1 MSSSES
7 EEGANAGES
16 ASYVMVSCFNTR
28 AALHP
33 ASHERWSEPYVAAH
47 SYGAGLK
54 SSPKFCSCAGTSSHP
69 G

>member
-33 ASHERWSEPYVAAH
+33 ASHERWSVPYVAAH
-47 SYGAGLK
+47 S
-54 SSPKFCSCAGTSSHP
+54 
-69 G
+69 